1 MSSGKYDFGAVEAK
15 WQKYWLDN
23 KTFATPDKSAKPK
36 YYILDMFPYPSG
48 AGLHVGHPEGYTATD
63 IVARYKRMRG
73 FNVLHPMGWDAF
85 GLPAEQYAI
94 ESGTHPRETTGKNI
108 DVFRRQVQSLG
119 FSYDWD
125 RELDT
130 TDPGYYRWTQWIF
143 LQMFKKGLA
152 YEAKVAVNWC
162 PALGTV
168 LANEEVTAEGLSDR
182 GNHPVE
188 RRGMKQW
195 MLKITDYAERLLNDL
210 DKLDWP
216 EPIKIMQ
223 RNWIGRSE
231 GAEVDFALSEAA
243 GEAACS
249 VGEPKKLRVFTTRP
263 DTLFGAT
270 YMVLAPEH
278 PLAEVIC
285 RAERQEAVKKYCDQ
299 AKQKAELA
307 RTDLAKEKTGIFTG
321 AYAVNPVNGE
331 EIPIWVADYVLI
343 SYGSGA
349 IMAVPGHDGRDFEFA
364 KQFDLPIRAVVMPPS
379 SWLHGQI
386 ARGLLDQEYAKK
398 QGQGDLMEE
407 LMRSAGLAAGTAG
420 GLLGGMTAQDP
431 LAALDGDVSWFKQV
445 AEPLYKNDPGV
456 FADAYA
462 EDGEAINSGR
472 FDGQSTEEF
481 KKNITA
487 WLSEKDLGKAAVNYK
502 LRDWLFS
509 RQRYWG
515 EPFPV
520 LHGPD
525 GEIVA
530 VDEND
535 LPVTL
540 PEMDNFRPDTTGTDE
555 IATPLSRA
563 KEWGQVEIG
572 GKTYRR
578 DLHTMPQW
586 AGSCWYYLR
595 FIDPHNELAGWDRHK
610 ERYWM
615 PVDLY
620 VGGAEHA
627 VLHLLYSRFWHKV
640 LYDLGLVS
648 TDEPFA
654 KLFNQGMIRS
664 FSYRDSRG
672 TYIPYELVEYDEG
685 KAYHKETKEELSE
698 GIEKMSKSLKN
709 VINPDDVV
717 GEYGADTLR
726 LYEMAMGPLDAS
738 KPWNTRDVPGVHRFL
753 HRAWR
758 LVVDPETAEL
768 AGAVQDVKPKEKLN
782 RLRHKTIKK
791 VGEDIEEMAFN
802 TAISTLIVLVNEL
815 TPMKVRPREVVE
827 DLVLLLSPLAPH
839 IAEELWERLGHDES
853 LAYEGWPRYDEALTR
868 EKQMELA
875 VQVNGKLVER
885 LAIEADADDEAISE
899 AAKALEKVARQ
910 IEGKEIGKLIIAR
923 PRVVNIVVT
932 R

>member
-1 MSSGKYDFGAVEAK
+1 MTSGKYDFAGLEAK
-15 WQKYWLDN
+15 WQKYWLEN
-23 KTFATPDKSAKPK
+23 KTFATADKSGKPK

-94 ESGTHPRETTGKNI
+94 ESGTHPRETTQKNI
-108 DVFRRQVQSLG
+108 QVFRRQIKSLG

-125 RELDT
+125 REIDT

-143 LQMFKKGLA
+143 LQMLKKGLA
-152 YEAKVAVNWC
+152 YEAAVAVNWC

-168 LANEEVTAEGLSDR
+168 LANEEVSSEGLSER
-182 GNHPVE
+182 GNHPVQ

-195 MLKITDYAERLLNDL
+195 MLKITAYAERLLRDL

-231 GAEVDFALSEAA
+231 GAQVDFALSGAA
-243 GEAACS
+243 AQVARS
-249 VGEPKKLRVFTTRP
+249 VGQPEKLRVFTTRP

-278 PLAEVIC
+278 PLAELIC
-285 RAERQEAVKKYCDQ
+285 TEEHREAVKEHCAQ
-299 AKQKAELA
+299 AKQKADLA

-349 IMAVPGHDGRDFEFA
+349 IMAVPAHDSRDFEFA
-364 KQFDLPIRAVVMPPS
+364 KQFDLPIRAVVMPPT
-379 SWLHGQI
+379 SWLHEQI
-386 ARGLLDQEYAKK
+386 VRGLLDEEYAAKH
-398 QGQGDLMEE
+398 GHSDLLEK
-407 LMRSAGLAAGTAG
+407 LLRSAGLAAGTIG
-420 GLLGGMTAQDP
+420 GITAQD
-431 LAALDGDVSWFKQV
+431 AQAVLDGDTSWIRQV
-445 AEPLYKNDPGV
+445 AVPLYKNDSAV
-456 FADAYA
+456 FADAYVQ
-462 EDGEAINSGR
+462 DGQAINSGP

-487 WLSEKDLGKAAVNYK
+487 WLSEKNVGQAAVNYK

-520 LHGPD
+520 LHGAD

-535 LPVTL
+535 LPVAL
-540 PEMDNFRPDTTGTDE
+540 PEMENFQPDTQAGRTDE
-555 IATPLSRA
+555 IVTPLARA
-563 KEWGQVEIG
+563 KEWQQVQQG
-572 GKTYRR
+572 GKIYQR
-578 DLHTMPQW
+578 DIHTMPQW

-595 FIDPHNELAGWDRHK
+595 FIDPHNDQAAWDKEK

-627 VLHLLYSRFWHKV
+627 VLHLLYARFWHKV

-648 TDEPFA
+648 TDEPFS

-672 TYIPYELVEYDEG
+672 AYVPYQLVEYDDG
-685 KAYHKETKEELSE
+685 KVHHKQTKEELSE
-698 GIEKMSKSLKN
+698 SVEKMSKSLKN

-717 GEYGADTLR
+717 RQYGADTLR
-726 LYEMAMGPLDAS
+726 LYEMAMGPLEAS

-768 AGAVQDVKPKEKLN
+768 AGAIQDVEPDEKLN
-782 RLRHKTIKK
+782 RLRHKTIRK
-791 VGEDIEEMAFN
+791 VGADIEALAFN
-802 TAISTLIVLVNEL
+802 TGITALIVLVNEL
-815 TPMKVRPREVVE
+815 TPLKVRPRELVE
-827 DLVLLLSPLAPH
+827 DFVLLLSPFAPH
-839 IAEELWERLGHDES
+839 IAEELWQRLGHHES
-853 LAYEGWPRYDEALTR
+853 LAYHRWPKYDEELAR
-868 EKQMELA
+868 EVEMEMA
-875 VQVNGKLVER
+875 VQVNGKLTER
-885 LAIEADADDEAISE
+885 MRVAADADDEAISE
-899 AAKALEKVARQ
+899 AARSLAKVAGR
-910 IEGKEIGKLIIAR
+910 IEGKEIVKLIIAR
-923 PRVVNIVVT
+923 PRVVNIVV
-932 R
+932 RK

>member
-1 MSSGKYDFGAVEAK
+1 MTTDKYDFSDIEAK
-15 WQKYWLDN
+15 WQKYWLEN
-23 KTFATPDKSAKPK
+23 KTFATPDEFDKPK

-63 IVARYKRMRG
+63 IIARYKRMRG

-94 ESGTHPRETTGKNI
+94 ESGTHPRETTAQNI
-108 DVFRRQVQSLG
+108 DVFRRQIRSLG

-125 RELDT
+125 REVDT
-130 TDPGYYRWTQWIF
+130 TDPAYYRWTQWIF

-152 YEAKVAVNWC
+152 YQADVPVNWC

-168 LANEEVTAEGLSDR
+168 LANEEVTSEGLSER
-182 GNHPVE
+182 GNHPVQ

-195 MLKITDYAERLLNDL
+195 MLKITAYAERLLKDL

-216 EPIKIMQ
+216 ESIKIMQ

-231 GAEVDFALSEAA
+231 GAEVEFELQGPAA
-243 GEAACS
+243 DAAHS
-249 VGEPKKLRVFTTRP
+249 ASQPQKLRVFTTRP
-263 DTLFGAT
+263 DTLFGAA

-278 PLAEVIC
+278 PLAEIIC
-285 RAERQEAVKKYCDQ
+285 TDAQRQAVTDYCQD
-299 AKQKAELA
+299 ARQKTDLT
-307 RTDLAKEKTGIFTG
+307 RTDLTKEKTGVFTG

-331 EIPIWVADYVLI
+331 QIPIWVADYVLI

-349 IMAVPGHDGRDFEFA
+349 IMSVPAHDSRDFEFA
-364 KQFDLPIRAVVMPPS
+364 KQFDLPIRAVVQPPTT
-379 SWLHGQI
+379 WLHEQI
-386 ARGLLDQEYAKK
+386 VRGLLDQEYAAKRGK
-398 QGQGDLMEE
+398 SDLLEN
-407 LMRSAGLAAGTAG
+407 LLRSAGLAAGTVAG
-420 GLLGGMTAQDP
+420 ITFQNTHAI
-431 LAALDGDVSWFKQV
+431 LDGDVSWIKQV
-445 AEPLYKNDPGV
+445 AIPLYQNDPGV
-456 FADAYA
+456 FADVYA
-462 EDGEAINSGR
+462 EDGKAINSGE
-472 FDGQSTEEF
+472 FDGQETAVF
-481 KKNITA
+481 KENIAA
-487 WLSEKDLGKAAVNYK
+487 WLSKRDLGQATVNYK

-515 EPFPV
+515 EPFPI

-540 PEMDNFRPDTTGTDE
+540 PQMQDFRPEINNRADQSE
-555 IATPLSRA
+555 IATPLA
-563 KEWGQVEIG
+563 KAKDWLNIQRD

-578 DLHTMPQW
+578 DVNTMPQW

-595 FIDPHNELAGWDRHK
+595 FIDPHNDQAPWDKDK

-620 VGGAEHA
+620 IGGAEHA
-627 VLHLLYSRFWHKV
+627 VLHLLYARFWHKV
-640 LYDLGLVS
+640 LYDLGLVF

-672 TYIPYELVEYDEG
+672 AYVPYDQVEHRDG
-685 KAYHKETKEELSE
+685 KAWHKQTNQELTE
-698 GIEKMSKSLKN
+698 GVEKMSKSLKN

-726 LYEMAMGPLDAS
+726 LYEMSMGPLDAS

-753 HRAWR
+753 HRSWR
-758 LVVDPETAEL
+758 LIMDEQTADIST
-768 AGAVQDVKPKEKLN
+768 AIQDVKPEEKLN
-782 RLRHKTIKK
+782 RLRHQTIKK
-791 VGEDIEEMAFN
+791 VTEDIENLAFN
-802 TAISTLIVLVNEL
+802 TAITALIVMVNEL
-815 TPMKVRPREVVE
+815 TPLKTKPREIIK
-827 DLVLLLSPLAPH
+827 DFVLLLSPFAPH
-839 IAEELWERLGHDES
+839 LAEELWQRLGHDQS
-853 LAYEGWPRYDEALTR
+853 LAYHPWPNYDENLTR
-868 EKQMELA
+868 EVQMELA
-875 VQVNGKLVER
+875 VQVNGKLVDR
-885 LAIEADADDEAISE
+885 LTVEADADDQTISQ
-899 AAKALEKVARQ
+899 AAKALPKVAQHISDKQ
-910 IEGKEIGKLIIAR
+910 IVKLIVAR
-923 PRVVNIVVT
+923 PRVVNIVVKK
-932 R
+932 

>member
-1 MSSGKYDFGAVEAK
+1 MTSGKYDFAGLEAK
-15 WQKYWLDN
+15 WQKYWLEN
-23 KTFATPDKSAKPK
+23 KTFATADKSGKPK

-94 ESGTHPRETTGKNI
+94 ESGTHPRETTRKNI
-108 DVFRRQVQSLG
+108 EVFRRQIESLG

-125 RELDT
+125 REIDT

-152 YEAKVAVNWC
+152 YEAEVAVNWC

-168 LANEEVTAEGLSDR
+168 LANEEVTSEGLSDR

-195 MLKITDYAERLLNDL
+195 MLKITDYAERLLKDL

-231 GAEVDFALSEAA
+231 GAQVDFALSGATA
-243 GEAACS
+243 QVARS
-249 VGEPKKLRVFTTRP
+249 VGQPDKLRVFTTRP

-278 PLAEVIC
+278 PLAELIC
-285 RAERQEAVKKYCDQ
+285 TEDRGEAVKKYCAQ
-299 AKQKAELA
+299 AKQKADLA
-307 RTDLAKEKTGIFTG
+307 RTDLAKEKTGVCTG

-349 IMAVPGHDGRDFEFA
+349 IMAVPAHDSRDFEFA
-364 KQFDLPIRAVVMPPS
+364 KQFDLPIRAVVMPPT
-379 SWLHGQI
+379 SWLHEQI
-386 ARGLLDQEYAKK
+386 VRGLLDEEYAAKR
-398 QGQGDLMEE
+398 GQSDLLEK
-407 LMRSAGLAAGTAG
+407 LLRSAGLAAGTIG
-420 GLLGGMTAQDP
+420 GITAQD
-431 LAALDGDVSWFKQV
+431 AQAVLDGDTSWIRQV
-445 AEPLYKNDPGV
+445 AVPLYKNDPGV
-456 FADAYA
+456 FAEAYIQ
-462 EDGEAINSGR
+462 DGQAINSGR
-472 FDGQSTEEF
+472 FDGQSTDQF
-481 KKNITA
+481 KKNVTT
-487 WLSEKDLGKAAVNYK
+487 WLSEKNVGQAAVNYK

-520 LHGPD
+520 LHGAD

-535 LPVTL
+535 LPVAL
-540 PEMDNFRPDTTGTDE
+540 PEMENFQPDTQAGTTDE
-555 IATPLSRA
+555 IVTPLARA
-563 KEWGQVEIG
+563 KEWRQVQQG
-572 GKTYRR
+572 GKIYQR
-578 DLHTMPQW
+578 DIHTMPQW

-595 FIDPHNELAGWDRHK
+595 FIDPHNDQAAWDKEK

-627 VLHLLYSRFWHKV
+627 VLHLLYARFWHKV

-648 TDEPFA
+648 TDEPFS

-672 TYIPYELVEYDEG
+672 AYVPYQLVEYDDG
-685 KAYHKETKEELSE
+685 KVHHKQTKEELSE
-698 GIEKMSKSLKN
+698 SIEKMSKSLKN

-717 GEYGADTLR
+717 RQYGADTLR
-726 LYEMAMGPLDAS
+726 LYEMAMGPLEVS

-768 AGAVQDVKPKEKLN
+768 AGAIQDVEPDEELN
-782 RLRHKTIKK
+782 RLRHKTIRK
-791 VGEDIEEMAFN
+791 VGADIEALAFN
-802 TAISTLIVLVNEL
+802 TGITALIVLVNEL
-815 TPMKVRPREVVE
+815 TPLKVRPREVVE
-827 DLVLLLSPLAPH
+827 DFVLLLSPFAPH
-839 IAEELWERLGHDES
+839 IAEELWQRLGHHES
-853 LAYEGWPRYDEALTR
+853 LAYHRWPKYDEELAR
-868 EKQMELA
+868 EVEMEMA
-875 VQVNGKLVER
+875 VQVNGKLTER
-885 LAIEADADDEAISE
+885 MRVAADADDEAISE
-899 AAKALEKVARQ
+899 AARSLAKVAGR
-910 IEGKEIGKLIIAR
+910 IEGQKIVKLIIAR
-923 PRVVNIVVT
+923 PRVVNIVVKK
-932 R
+932 